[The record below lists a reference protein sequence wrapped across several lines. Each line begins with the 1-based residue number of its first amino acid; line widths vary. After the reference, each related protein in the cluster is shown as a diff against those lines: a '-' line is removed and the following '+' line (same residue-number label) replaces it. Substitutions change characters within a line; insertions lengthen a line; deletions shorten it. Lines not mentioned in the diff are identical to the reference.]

1 MDFDAIPFQ
10 GEESVTLVINTLE
23 SGDYSEQ
30 INAILAGKDSEIEII
45 NTAGMNIAHCVGCN
59 QCWLRT
65 PGICA
70 IKDDYEI
77 IIKKLVKADNV
88 WFVTDTRFGFTDY
101 RGKRVMDRLMPML
114 NMYLTFRDGW
124 MRHQLRYRAQNI
136 GIIYKGDGNQQLLE
150 EWTVRSSAN
159 IGGHSLGAIALD
171 KRLTSTATTEFPRN
185 VASEPERVRHVA
197 IINGSPRI
205 KKFSNTNKIIQ
216 SFAQGLDEAGTTH
229 ELYSL
234 SNRLEWETAREAISL
249 NQDTIIA
256 LPLYV
261 DCVPALLL
269 EFLGTLPANCAQP
282 AKMSFILHSGFEE
295 GHQLRLGERLL
306 QSLSEQLGY
315 TYGGMLVKGG
325 SFMLRMFEGK
335 NAERVLN
342 PYRAMG
348 RLFAENGNF
357 FFPEAAKFTGPE
369 QFPWLVRK
377 MIGMIFRSVIRK
389 HFDRFAKEWG
399 CTRPLED
406 KPYSE

>member
-1 MDFDAIPFQ
+1 M
-10 GEESVTLVINTLE
+10 
-23 SGDYSEQ
+23 
-30 INAILAGKDSEIEII
+30 
-45 NTAGMNIAHCVGCN
+45 
-59 QCWLRT
+59 
-65 PGICA
+65 
-70 IKDDYEI
+70 
-77 IIKKLVKADNV
+77 
-88 WFVTDTRFGFTDY
+88 
-101 RGKRVMDRLMPML
+101 
-114 NMYLTFRDGW
+114 
-124 MRHQLRYRAQNI
+124 
-136 GIIYKGDGNQQLLE
+136 
-150 EWTVRSSAN
+150 
-159 IGGHSLGAIALD
+159 
-171 KRLTSTATTEFPRN
+171 
-185 VASEPERVRHVA
+185 
-197 IINGSPRI
+197 
-205 KKFSNTNKIIQ
+205 
-216 SFAQGLDEAGTTH
+216 
-229 ELYSL
+229 
-234 SNRLEWETAREAISL
+234 
-249 NQDTIIA
+249 
-256 LPLYV
+256 PLYV

-269 EFLGTLPANCAQP
+269 DFLGTLPANCAQP

-315 TYGGMLVKGG
+315 TYGGTLVKGG

-377 MIGMIFRSVIRK
+377 MVGMIFRSVIRK